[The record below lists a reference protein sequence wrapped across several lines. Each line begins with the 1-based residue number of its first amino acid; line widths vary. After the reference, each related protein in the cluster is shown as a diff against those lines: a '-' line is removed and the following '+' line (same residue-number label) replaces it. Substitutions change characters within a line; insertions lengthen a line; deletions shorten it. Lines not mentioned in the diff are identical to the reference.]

1 MQDLFPL
8 HVPLDKVI
16 SPLVFTANSA
26 VILPDN
32 VGDAVRVYALPL
44 PINIDPFDGSA
55 FRPVPPRVIGMD
67 PVVFA
72 IFK

>member
-1 MQDLFPL
+1 MPV
-8 HVPLDKVI
+8 HVPVVNVM
-16 SPLVFTANSA
+16 S
-26 VILPDN
+26 LPPGIEIAPVN
-32 VGDAVRVYALPL
+32 VPEIVGLPVNEYALPL

-55 FRPVPPRVIGMD
+55 FRPVPPRVIGID